1 MIVPHPEFE
10 GWTGAPAP
18 GELRLVPIGGLGEFG
33 MNALVVHSAR
43 SLFLVDCGQLFP
55 SDDHPG
61 IDAVVPD
68 FAYLEPFADRIQ
80 AVLLTHGHEDHIGA
94 LPHFLRRWPVP
105 VHGTA
110 FTLGLVEGKLREH
123 GLDLDLLRPV
133 ADHGRVAVGDGE
145 ITAEWIPVTHS
156 IPDAC
161 ALALHTP
168 QGVLV
173 HSGDFKLDP
182 EPLDG
187 RRTDLDRMRA
197 LGDQGVRLLMADST
211 NAGRPGRT
219 PSEATCR
226 EGLEAAFRATPGRLF
241 VATFSSHIHRL
252 QLLLDLAYAHG
263 RQVVT
268 VGRSLERN
276 IALARSL
283 KRLALPDDLFVE
295 ARDAH
300 RYDPRDL
307 LVICTGSQGEPMS
320 GLARL
325 VRGEVKGLAMAP
337 GDRLVL
343 SARAIPGNEVAASQM
358 LDAAERLGA
367 ETSLEGLGPVHT
379 SGHASRD
386 ELAELMQALRPER
399 VAPFH
404 GTFRYLRAH
413 GRLAGDLGWPPERI
427 SLLDGGQCLRLF
439 ADGRTDHP
447 GAVPV
452 GRCYVHEGVDH
463 MVDARVIKDRL
474 VLQEDGV
481 VFATFLVDPQ
491 TGALAGAP
499 AILSR
504 GFVHPS
510 DDEAYAD
517 LLAGVARK
525 AYDEA
530 PAEVRRDPEALRD
543 ALRLALR
550 RIIRK
555 TTQARPLVIPVIL
568 EAPGS

>member
-1 MIVPHPEFE
+1 MIPPYPEFE
-10 GWTGAPAP
+10 GWSRPP
-18 GELRLVPIGGLGEFG
+18 EEGELRLVPIGGLGEFG
-33 MNALVVHSAR
+33 MNALVVHTAR

-55 SDDHPG
+55 SDDQPG

-68 FAYLEPFADRIQ
+68 FAYLEPFADQVQ
-80 AVLLTHGHEDHIGA
+80 AVVLTHGHEDHIGA

-123 GLDLDLLRPV
+123 GLDPELLRPV
-133 ADHGRVAVGDGE
+133 ADHGRVPVGDGE
-145 ITAEWIPVTHS
+145 IVAEWIPVAHS

-168 QGVLV
+168 QGTLV

-187 RRTDLDRMRA
+187 RATDLDRLRA
-197 LGDQGVRLLMADST
+197 LGDQGVALLMADST
-211 NAGRPGRT
+211 NVGRPGRS
-219 PSEATCR
+219 PSEASCR
-226 EGLEAAFRATPGRLF
+226 QGLEAAFAATAGRLF
-241 VATFSSHIHRL
+241 VTTFSSNIHRL
-252 QLLLDLAYAHG
+252 QTLLDLAYAHG
-263 RQVVT
+263 RQVVLL
-268 VGRSLERN
+268 GRSLERN

-283 KRLALPDDLFVE
+283 RRLALPDDLFVE
-295 ARDAH
+295 ARDAS

-325 VRGEVKGLAMAP
+325 LRGEVKGLALAS
-337 GDRLVL
+337 GDRLVV
-343 SARAIPGNEVAASQM
+343 SARSIPGNEVAVSRM
-358 LDAAERLGA
+358 LDAAERLGV
-367 ETSLEGLGPVHT
+367 ETSLEGLGPVHA
-379 SGHASRD
+379 SGHASRE
-386 ELAELMQALRPER
+386 ELADLIQAVRPR
-399 VAPFH
+399 HMVPVH
-404 GTFRYLRAH
+404 GTYRNLRAH
-413 GRLAGDLGWPPERI
+413 GRLAASLGWPPERI

-439 ADGRTDHP
+439 QDGRVDLP
-447 GAVPV
+447 GSVPV
-452 GRCYVHEGVDH
+452 GRCFVHEGVDH
-463 MVDARVIKDRL
+463 MVDARVVKDRL
-474 VLQEDGV
+474 ILQEDGV
-481 VFATFLVDPQ
+481 VFATLLVDPQ
-491 TGALAGAP
+491 TGDLAGEP
-499 AILSR
+499 TVLSR

-525 AYDEA
+525 AYEEA
-530 PAEVRRDPEALRD
+530 PREVRRDPEALRD

-568 EAPGS
+568 EAPGG